1 MRTPPAIAPNKHNL
15 HGRVAEVEVV
25 AANALTAAKEAHA
38 RLDRQPPQ
46 GERGGTGE
54 RGEAGR
60 AGDAG
65 KDGRDGRPG
74 RDAVGIQGP
83 QGRPGENGLDSIA
96 NPQRVAQ
103 LETKLSD
110 ARAEH
115 AALVETVKSLSATV
129 QGLIDVNK
137 RTGEYITW
145 LRERTAARI
154 AAAQEK
160 KQ

>member
-1 MRTPPAIAPNKHNL
+1 MSTPPTQPVNKFIMHR
-15 HGRVAEVEVV
+15 RVENVEKL
-25 AANALTAAKEAHA
+25 AANSDTAIRELTA
-38 RLDRQPPQ
+38 RFDRVPPQ

-65 KDGRDGRPG
+65 RDGLNGAPG

-83 QGRPGENGLDSIA
+83 IGRPGRDGLDSIA

-145 LRERTAARI
+145 LRQKTAARI
-154 AAAQEK
+154 AAATGEK
-160 KQ
+160 Q